1 MLHIGFIGLGL
12 MGAPIAERLIGS
24 DITLHVYDPDPRAMA
39 RLADKGAKSHLS
51 ASEVADIASVV
62 FACLPNSNISLE
74 TAKQVAKGKTVT
86 HYVEMSTIGRRCIES
101 IVGELTSAAIQV
113 IDAPISGGPKGALKG
128 TLSVMVAG
136 QSQAIEDVRPLLEK
150 IGKHIFVVHESPGR
164 AQVMKLVN
172 NLISAA
178 VMISTYESLVLGAS
192 AGLDPDLM
200 VSVLNS
206 SSARNSATLQKVPD
220 AILTG
225 SFDFGASVRTITK
238 DVELG
243 IEEAI
248 ASQVP
253 LWLGSSVLQIWR
265 FAMTQGT
272 ADDDYTSLI
281 KFMEKWSGFEV
292 RSRKQS
298 GEARLNG

>member
-1 MLHIGFIGLGL
+1 MMHIGFIGLGL
-12 MGAPIAERLIGS
+12 MGSSMAERLIGP
-24 DITLHVYDPDPRAMA
+24 DITLHVYDHDPRAMA
-39 RLADKGAKSHLS
+39 RLVDKGAISRLS

-62 FACLPNSNISLE
+62 FACLPNSKVSLE
-74 TAKQVAKGKTVT
+74 TAKQVAKGKAVT
-86 HYVEMSTIGRRCIES
+86 HYVETSTIGRECIES
-101 IVGELTSAAIQV
+101 IVGELTSAAIKV
-113 IDAPISGGPKGALKG
+113 IDAPISGGPKGARKG
-128 TLSVMVAG
+128 ALSVMVAG
-136 QSQAIEDVRPLLEK
+136 QSQAVNHVRPLLEK
-150 IGKHIFVVHESPGR
+150 FGNQIFIVHESPGR

-178 VMISTYESLVLGAS
+178 IMISTYESLVLGAR

-200 VSVLNS
+200 VSVLNA

-243 IEEAI
+243 IEEAK

-253 LWLGSSVLQIWR
+253 LWLGSSVLQVWR

-272 ADDDYTSLI
+272 AEDDYTSVI
-281 KFMEKWSGFEV
+281 KFMEKWAGVEV
-292 RSRKQS
+292 RSRK
-298 GEARLNG
+298 EADI

>member
-1 MLHIGFIGLGL
+1 MTHIGFIGLGL
-12 MGAPIAERLIGS
+12 MGSPMAERLIGP
-24 DITLHVYDPDPRAMA
+24 DVTLHVYDPDSHAMA
-39 RLADKGAKSHLS
+39 RLVDRGAKSHSS

-62 FACLPNSNISLE
+62 FACLPNSNVSLE
-74 TAKQVAKGKTVT
+74 TAKQVVRGKAAT
-86 HYVEMSTIGRRCIES
+86 HYVEMSTIGRKCIES
-101 IVGELTSAAIQV
+101 IVDELAPAGIKV
-113 IDAPISGGPKGALKG
+113 VDAPISGGPKGARNG
-128 TLSVMVAG
+128 TLSIMVAG
-136 QSQAIEDVRPLLEK
+136 QSPNIEHVRPLLER
-150 IGKHIFVVHESPGR
+150 IGKNIFVVHENPGR

-178 VMISTYESLVLGAS
+178 IMISTYESLVLGAS

-200 VSVLNS
+200 VSVLNA
-206 SSARNSATLQKVPD
+206 SSARNSATLQKVPE

-243 IEEAI
+243 IEEAK

-272 ADDDYTSLI
+272 ADDDYTSVI
-281 KFMEKWSGFEV
+281 KFMEKWAGAEV
-292 RSRKQS
+292 RSRKQ
-298 GEARLNG
+298 RQR